1 MCLIT
6 SAQTVYI
13 VKAVPSLLW
22 LGARVN
28 TKKRAVLVSTGTVFV
43 YTCSFLL
50 QTCPF
55 LARAKQLPMM
65 SIHPANLA
73 FMSDIDLALCL
84 FFTIKLS
91 QAFWAL
97 LFHINDTSQKTP
109 ACSHFIFC
117 LFCGPLSSKPFI
129 PQGKYIRSLGNI
141 L

>member
-1 MCLIT
+1 MFDHFYSNCIYSESCSQSVVARGKSQYKEEGCAGEHRHCVCIHLQF
-6 SAQTVYI
+6 SA
-13 VKAVPSLLW
+13 PDL
-22 LGARVN
+22 
-28 TKKRAVLVSTGTVFV
+28 
-43 YTCSFLL
+43 SFPR
-50 QTCPF
+50 QSQ
-55 LARAKQLPMM
+55 AA
-65 SIHPANLA
+65 SHDVHPANLA

-109 ACSHFIFC
+109 ACSHFTFC

-129 PQGKYIRSLGNI
+129 PQRKYIQSSGNI